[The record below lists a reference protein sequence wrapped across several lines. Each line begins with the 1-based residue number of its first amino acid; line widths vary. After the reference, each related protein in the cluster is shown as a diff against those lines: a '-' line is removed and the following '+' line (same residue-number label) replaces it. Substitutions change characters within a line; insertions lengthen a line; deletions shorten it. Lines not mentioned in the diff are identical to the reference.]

1 MHGWKGEGDLAVWVF
16 MWMDRSAACLLF
28 WLVLAVAERKPR
40 VILQAGVGEDLPGAM
55 GFVIF
60 EPGTVGLQGTPSELV
75 FYEHLSS
82 CFQTPSLSPLI
93 SRPQVHQ
100 RGGTRRCK
108 CLLTLVLG
116 FLAALTI

>member
-16 MWMDRSAACLLF
+16 MWMDRSAACLLFGF

-75 FYEHLSS
+75 FYVNTSH
-82 CFQTPSLSPLI
+82 PV
-93 SRPQVHQ
+93 SRHPP
-100 RGGTRRCK
+100 
-108 CLLTLVLG
+108 
-116 FLAALTI
+116 FPP